1 MTDNKASKRSMRYDA
16 DHTKRYYLKFNLES
30 DKDVIEALEQIK
42 QGEGVQTYIKRL
54 IRADIKG

>member
-1 MTDNKASKRSMRYDA
+1 MKYDA
-16 DHTKRYYLKFNLES
+16 DHTKRYYIKLNKEN
-30 DKDVIEALEQIK
+30 DKDIIEALEQIK